1 MTQKV
6 REMNFSLLRFSD
18 PTNNCRAKYDDRN
31 GTAKSVRIGRQ
42 HANSLREKL
51 KSQMTDSADL
61 AKKTEGRSEHG
72 EADEIHSQKDS
83 EHLMKDVSVPITL
96 GSDKWN
102 NEGKSVTWIDVTV
115 KVPLA
120 KKSLLK
126 CLKIVRES
134 RKTKTILNKVSGYAM
149 PGTTLA
155 IMGSS
160 GTGKTVLLNALT
172 MNVSSNVDVKGKI
185 LVNGEE
191 LSSTDMHRISR
202 YVHQDDVFIGTLTV
216 REQLIYSAELQ
227 MGHTTTKADRL
238 KRVEEV
244 LKELGLKK
252 CETTLIGVT
261 NRLKGISCG
270 ESKRLA
276 FACEIL
282 TDPLILFCDE
292 PTSGLDSF
300 MAVQV
305 VNCLKDMAKKGKTI
319 ITTIHQPSSQVFNMF
334 DNVCFMAMGKVVYF
348 GPVTKVCKFFKN
360 IGFTCPETY
369 NPADHII
376 KTLSVMQ
383 NEQECQT
390 RVDKIRIEFE
400 KSTFGMMLHRKS
412 RGQELQKKMI
422 GNKDL
427 EKRKMYAVSFLSQFL
442 ILVRRSFLTIMRDP
456 LLLKVKFIQVIVTA
470 LVIGMVNF
478 QTQITGPTIMNLE
491 GILYNTVRD
500 MNFIFLFPSISV
512 ITSELPIFLREH
524 CCSRIYSAQAYY
536 LAKSVAELPEYTIL
550 PLCYAIIVYFMSGLH
565 LAVKA
570 FVTYCTITVVLTNL
584 AVSIGK
590 LLVDFSVN
598 AFPFKV
604 QTYAGA
610 CIFGEDSLALTYMP
624 CFILPNLVFGGFYVN
639 FHSIPIYYQ
648 FISYISW
655 FRFGFEAL
663 QVNQWLNYRTI
674 PGCEEGATSVIN
686 YCPAYSGNGIL
697 ERRGMDTSQTV
708 ILNNL
713 IVLIV
718 MLIGFRVIGLIA
730 LLLRVRLTK

>member
-1 MTQKV
+1 
-6 REMNFSLLRFSD
+6 
-18 PTNNCRAKYDDRN
+18 
-31 GTAKSVRIGRQ
+31 
-42 HANSLREKL
+42 
-51 KSQMTDSADL
+51 MTDSANSVRG
-61 AKKTEGRSEHG
+61 KGGRTV
-72 EADEIHSQKDS
+72 DKIHSPKDS
-83 EHLMKDVSVPITL
+83 QHLMKDPPPL
-96 GSDKWN
+96 PQFELAKWG
-102 NEGKSVTWIDVTV
+102 NEGKTVTWTDVTV
-115 KVPLA
+115 QVPFA
-120 KKSLLK
+120 GKSLLK
-126 CLKIVRES
+126 RLRIVRES
-134 RKTKTILNKVSGYAM
+134 GKTKTILSGAPAGICARDSLIHSFTVSGYAM

-160 GTGKTVLLNALT
+160 GTGKTALLNALT
-172 MNVSSNVDVKGKI
+172 MNVPSDVDVKGKI
-185 LVNGEE
+185 MVNGEE

-227 MGHTTTKADRL
+227 MGHSTTKADRL

-244 LKELGLKK
+244 LKELGLKR

-334 DNVCFMAMGKVVYF
+334 DNVCFMSMGKVIYF
-348 GPVTKVCKFFKN
+348 GPITEVCKFFRSV
-360 IGFTCPETY
+360 GFICPETY
-369 NPADHII
+369 NPADHVI
-376 KTLSVMQ
+376 KTLSVTQ

-390 RVDKIRIEFE
+390 RVDKIRTEFE
-400 KSTFGMMLHRKS
+400 KSTFGVMLYRKS
-412 RGQELQKKMI
+412 HGQGLPQAVI

-442 ILVRRSFLTIMRDP
+442 ILVRRSFLTTMRDP

-478 QTQITGPTIMNLE
+478 QTQITGQTVMNLE

-500 MNFIFLFPSISV
+500 MNFIFLLPSISV

-536 LAKSVAELPEYTIL
+536 FAKSVAELPEYTIL
-550 PLCYAIIVYFMSGLH
+550 PLCYATIVYFMSGLYS
-565 LAVKA
+565 AVKA
-570 FVTYCTITVVLTNL
+570 FAIYCTITVVITNL
-584 AVSIGK
+584 AVSI
-590 LLVDFSVN
+590 
-598 AFPFKV
+598 A
-604 QTYAGA
+604 YAGA
-610 CIFGEDSLALTYMP
+610 CIFGEDGLALTYMP
-624 CFILPNLVFGGFYVN
+624 CFILPNLVFGGFYIS

-655 FRFGFEAL
+655 FRFGFEAF
-663 QVNQWLNYRTI
+663 QINQWLNYRTI
-674 PGCEEGATSVIN
+674 PGCEEDATKAAN
-686 YCPAYSGNGIL
+686 YYCSALSGKGVL
-697 ERRGMDTSQTV
+697 ERRGMGTSQ
-708 ILNNL
+708 I
-713 IVLIV
+713 IVLINLTV
-718 MLIGFRVIGLIA
+718 LIIMLILFRVIGLIA

>member
-1 MTQKV
+1 MQ
-6 REMNFSLLRFSD
+6 
-18 PTNNCRAKYDDRN
+18 
-31 GTAKSVRIGRQ
+31 
-42 HANSLREKL
+42 
-51 KSQMTDSADL
+51 
-61 AKKTEGRSEHG
+61 
-72 EADEIHSQKDS
+72 IHSLNDS
-83 EHLMKDVSVPITL
+83 QHVIKNASLPPLESA
-96 GSDKWN
+96 KWSKFPADD
-102 NEGKSVTWIDVTV
+102 EGKTVTWTDVTV
-115 KVPLA
+115 KVPLV
-120 KKSLLK
+120 KKSLLQ
-126 CLKIVRES
+126 CFKIVRES
-134 RKTKTILNKVSGYAM
+134 RKTKTILGGVSGYAM

-155 IMGSS
+155 IMGSRNNNDTDSDNDKVLTINITKHSCS

-172 MNVSSNVDVKGKI
+172 MNVTSDVDVKGKI
-185 LVNGEE
+185 LVNGEQ

-216 REQLIYSAELQ
+216 REQLAELQ
-227 MGHTTTKADRL
+227 MGHSTTKADRL

-305 VNCLKDMAKKGKTI
+305 VHCLKNMAKKGKTI

-334 DNVCFMAMGKVVYF
+334 DNVCFMSMGKVMYF
-348 GPVTKVCKFFKN
+348 GPIAEVCN

-376 KTLSVMQ
+376 KTLSVTQ
-383 NEQECQT
+383 EEQECQT
-390 RVDKIRIEFE
+390 KLDEIRTEFE
-400 KSTFGMMLHRKS
+400 KSIFGMTLYRKS
-412 RGQELQKKMI
+412 HGQGLLQK
-422 GNKDL
+422 
-427 EKRKMYAVSFLSQFL
+427 FL
-442 ILVRRSFLTIMRDP
+442 ILVRRSFLTTMRDP
-456 LLLKVKFIQVIVTA
+456 LLLKVKFVQVIITA

-478 QTQITGPTIMNLE
+478 QTQITGPNIMNLE

-524 CCSRIYSAQAYY
+524 CCSRIYSVQAYY

-550 PLCYAIIVYFMSGLH
+550 PFCYAIIVYFMS
-565 LAVKA
+565 A
-570 FVTYCTITVVLTNL
+570 
-584 AVSIGK
+584 
-590 LLVDFSVN
+590 
-598 AFPFKV
+598 
-604 QTYAGA
+604 YAGA

-624 CFILPNLVFGGFYVN
+624 CFILPNLVFGGFYIS

-655 FRFGFEAL
+655 FRFGFEAF
-663 QVNQWLNYRTI
+663 QVNQWLNFKVI
-674 PGCEEGATSVIN
+674 PGCEEGAAEVVN
-686 YCPAYSGNGIL
+686 YCPAFSGKAVL
-697 ERRGMDTSQTV
+697 ERRGMGTSHVV
-708 ILNNL
+708 ILINL
-713 IVLIV
+713 VVLFV
-718 MLIGFRVIGLIA
+718 MLIGFRVIGLVA